1 MKVCFIQKE
10 AFPYFGIISL
20 AGYLKDKGIES
31 TVFIAN
37 LEKNLHDRLKS
48 IEPDLI
54 GISVL
59 TTEHTWLIEISRRIK
74 SDFPDIPIIVGGI
87 HAILY
92 PKAIL
97 QIPEID
103 YVCTGEGELT
113 LTNLCESIQNKKA
126 DVRGIKGI
134 GYRKGSEMVI
144 NEGESLLDNL
154 SGHFDDREVYYRQ
167 YPLFRSDE
175 LKQFIASR
183 GCPYKC
189 TFCFNEQLIDVFK
202 SKGKYVRMKDPEH
215 FIKEIQLVKESAVM
229 KSIFFADDLFTMNKS
244 WLRRFLPLYKEKIN
258 IPYMCTTRANLMDE
272 EIARL
277 LKDSGCHTVS
287 FGIET
292 GNERIRGEILQ
303 KKITNEEIINCG
315 NILRKNGIRIQTS
328 NMFCLPGETLDD
340 ALDTIRINIKI
351 KANFTYSTIFM
362 PFPETNLAKYCIENG
377 YLKEG
382 FSFKDLPKSFLTHSV
397 LTLKDKDKI
406 ENVQKISHFLIR
418 HPFLLVP
425 IEWVVRNFKFK
436 GLFYPLLFIG
446 TFLRYKEERQISFL
460 NAITFL
466 WRFRKSY

>member
-10 AFPYFGIISL
+10 AFPYFGIISM
-20 AGYLKDKGIES
+20 AGYLKDIES
-31 TVFIAN
+31 TVLIAN
-37 LEKNLHDRLKS
+37 LEKNLKSRLEDIK
-48 IEPDLI
+48 PDLI

-59 TTEHTWLIEISRRIK
+59 TTEHTWLIEISRQIK
-74 SDFPDIPIIVGGI
+74 SNFPDIPIIVGGI

-97 QIPEID
+97 QIPDID

-113 LTNLCESIQNKKA
+113 ITNLCESIKKGA
-126 DVRGIKGI
+126 VDVRNIKGI
-134 GYRKGSEMVI
+134 GYHNGNDITI
-144 NEGESLLDNL
+144 NTGESLLDNL
-154 SGHFDDREVYYRQ
+154 SNHFDDREIYYNQ
-167 YPLFRSDE
+167 YPFFRNDE

-189 TFCFNEQLIDVFK
+189 TFCFNEQLMDVYK
-202 SKGKYVRMKDPEH
+202 SKGKYVRMKEPEH
-215 FIKEIQLVKESAVM
+215 FIREIQVVKESAVM
-229 KSIFFADDLFTMNKS
+229 KSIFFADDLFTMNKP

-272 EIARL
+272 EVACL

-292 GNERIRGEILQ
+292 GNEKIRKEILQ
-303 KKITNEEIINCG
+303 KQITDKEIISCG
-315 NILRKNGIRIQTS
+315 NILKKNGIRIQTS

-340 ALDTIRINIKI
+340 AFDTVRINIKI
-351 KANFTYSTIFM
+351 NADFTYSTIFM
-362 PFPETNLAKYCIENG
+362 PFPETNIAKYCIENG
-377 YLKEG
+377 YLQKG
-382 FSFKDLPKSFLTHSV
+382 FSFSDLPKSFLTHSV
-397 LTLKDKDKI
+397 LQLKDKKKI
-406 ENVQKISHFLIR
+406 ENVQKVSHFLIKY
-418 HPFLLVP
+418 PFLLSPVEKL
-425 IEWVVRNFKFK
+425 IRNFNFNRV
-436 GLFYPLLFIG
+436 YHALLFIG

>member
-1 MKVCFIQKE
+1 MYSNPR
-10 AFPYFGIISL
+10 A
-20 AGYLKDKGIES
+20 
-31 TVFIAN
+31 
-37 LEKNLHDRLKS
+37 
-48 IEPDLI
+48 
-54 GISVL
+54 
-59 TTEHTWLIEISRRIK
+59 
-74 SDFPDIPIIVGGI
+74 
-87 HAILY
+87 
-92 PKAIL
+92 
-97 QIPEID
+97 
-103 YVCTGEGELT
+103 
-113 LTNLCESIQNKKA
+113 
-126 DVRGIKGI
+126 
-134 GYRKGSEMVI
+134 
-144 NEGESLLDNL
+144 
-154 SGHFDDREVYYRQ
+154 
-167 YPLFRSDE
+167 
-175 LKQFIASR
+175 
-183 GCPYKC
+183 
-189 TFCFNEQLIDVFK
+189 
-202 SKGKYVRMKDPEH
+202 KYVRMKDPEH